1 MDLRIN
7 DYYNAGSI
15 YSTGRL
21 YMMTHTAPSDSV
33 SAVTPVKKVAPVV
46 SGTPAA
52 IYEVSEK
59 EDLKPTYSINKMSK
73 EQRAD
78 LVAQLKADQERRA
91 GQLTDL
97 VSNMMIGQSDSLAKS
112 DDIWKFLARGNFT
125 VTPEVKA
132 QAQKD
137 IAEDGYWGV
146 AQTSQRLFDFA
157 SALAGNDAKKMH
169 QMEAAMEKGF
179 KQAMG
184 AWGRELP
191 DISRDTMEASRKLFA
206 DYYEANKKEE
216 AAVAV

>member
-15 YSTGRL
+15 YNTGRL
-21 YMMTHTAPSDSV
+21 YMMTHTAPSESV

-73 EQRAD
+73 EQRASI
-78 LVAQLKADQERRA
+78 VAQLKADQEARA
-91 GQLTDL
+91 NQLTDL

-157 SALAGNDAKKMH
+157 SALAGDDVDKMKEM
-169 QMEAAMEKGF
+169 QAAMEKGF
-179 KQAMG
+179 KQATKS
-184 AWGRELP
+184 WGRELP
-191 DISRDTMEASRKLFA
+191 SISRDTLSAANKLFD
-206 DYYEANKKEE
+206 DYYNSKGIRTDE
-216 AAVAV
+216 

>member
-1 MDLRIN
+1 MDLKITSLYEN
-7 DYYNAGSI
+7 NMI
-15 YSTGRL
+15 YP
-21 YMMTHTAPSDSV
+21 MTRSNIG
-33 SAVTPVKKVAPVV
+33 TPVEKIAPV
-46 SGTPAA
+46 SKTEIEKPAA
-52 IYEVSEK
+52 IYEKSE
-59 EDLKPTYSINKMSK
+59 ESDLKPTYSINKMSK
-73 EQRAD
+73 EQRASI
-78 LVAQLKADQERRA
+78 VAQLKADQEARA
-91 GQLTDL
+91 NQLTDL

-132 QAQKD
+132 QAQRD

-157 SALAGNDAKKMH
+157 SALAGNDEKKMH
-169 QMEAAMEKGF
+169 QMEEAMEKGF

-206 DYYEANKKEE
+206 DYYESNK
-216 AAVAV
+216 AIAV